1 MQAYSVSPE
10 GKSEFDSVDLR
21 NAKISG
27 RLSMTGSNFKGKL
40 NMHSASVGGNLEM
53 KSIDKLKPQ
62 TQFYIV
68 DLREAKISGHLTMVG
83 SKFKSWLDMDSALIE
98 RSLFMQKAQITLRAT
113 LKSLRVNYNLDVRGA
128 KLIVLDL
135 TNARIK
141 GELRL
146 GLGEGAKKT
155 EWMGSS
161 PKITLRN
168 ASVGVL
174 QDSKDAWPD
183 KLELELDGFTYKRFG
198 AGGKEAPDK
207 RGSKWFVNWLG
218 KDKTYSPQPYRRLA
232 NVLHDTGLS
241 NMADD
246 ILYAS
251 RERLRTDPR
260 TSWGR
265 WLLLSGLKVTIG
277 YGLRYFQVLGWV
289 AFLVVLG
296 GVILP
301 IRDERLNKEK
311 LGFWYSLDM
320 LLPVI
325 RLREDHYKVDLK
337 NKWIRRYFYVHK
349 IVGYLLIFFVF
360 AGLADLTQWGQQ
372 SPAGNNMLAP

>member
-1 MQAYSVSPE
+1 
-10 GKSEFDSVDLR
+10 
-21 NAKISG
+21 
-27 RLSMTGSNFKGKL
+27 MTGSNFKGKL

-53 KSIDKLKPQ
+53 KSIDKLKLQ

-146 GLGEGAKKT
+146 GPSVDRNLDIS
-155 EWMGSS
+155 WLD
-161 PKITLRN
+161 LRN

-265 WLLLSGLKVTIG
+265 WFLLSGLKVTIG
-277 YGLRYFQVLGWV
+277 YGLRYFWVLGWV
-289 AFLVVLG
+289 AFFVVLG

-301 IRDERLNKEK
+301 ISDEKHKKGERDKKEK

-325 RLREDHYKVDLK
+325 RLREEHYKVDLK
-337 NKWIRRYFYVHK
+337 NKWVRRYFYVHK

-360 AGLADLTQWGQQ
+360 AGLSNLIQWGQQ
-372 SPAGNNMLAP
+372 SPVGYNMFSP